1 MSVPCAVTI
10 HDDNGSHFIPVE
22 LDDPKS
28 MHGELWCEMMDAVGD
43 DVAGWLTI
51 DGETVFGMERIDGVI
66 IEKAVN

>member
-1 MSVPCAVTI
+1 MSVPCAMTI

-43 DVAGWLTI
+43 DVAGWL
-51 DGETVFGMERIDGVI
+51 
-66 IEKAVN
+66 N